1 MSSENS
7 LQHLAEHIRSCQKC
21 PLGRLRTHAV
31 PGEGPADAEIM
42 FIGEAP
48 GYHED
53 RQGRPFVGASGRLL
67 EKLLADI
74 QLTREDV
81 YITNVVK
88 CRPPSN
94 RDPLPLEIESCLPWL
109 HQQIAFIDPLVII
122 TLGRFSMAQFFPPTA
137 RITRVHG
144 HPLIRDDRA
153 VAPMFHPAAA
163 LRNPNWMQDMI
174 ADFAQIP
181 DLLDRVRAQRA
192 TRAQDDDDP
201 EQLSLF

>member
-7 LQHLAEHIRSCQKC
+7 LQHLAEQIRSCQKC

-144 HPLIRDDRA
+144 HSLVRDDRA
-153 VAPMFHPAAA
+153 VVPMFHPAAA